1 MKKHILKI
9 ENGRWLVNG
18 KKSDQWDFD
27 ETKFVNK
34 FIRKVK
40 KNPQTI
46 TDLNVTAQPCLA
58 ENNGC
63 NPFTWLYRFVFIKK
77 QTNNLSL

>member
-40 KNPQTI
+40 KNPKALTNLQ
-46 TDLNVTAQPCLA
+46 VTAQPYLA

-63 NPFTWLYRFVFIKK
+63 NPFTWLLRFVFIKK
-77 QTNNLSL
+77 QTNNL